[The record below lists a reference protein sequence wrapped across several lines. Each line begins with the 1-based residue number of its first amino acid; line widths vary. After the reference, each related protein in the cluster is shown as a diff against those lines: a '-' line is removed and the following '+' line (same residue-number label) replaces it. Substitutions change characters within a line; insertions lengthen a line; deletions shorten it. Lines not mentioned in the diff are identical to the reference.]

1 MRSARSIWH
10 RCNMKIVLATAM
22 AALLALGESLSQ
34 GAVDAPAESI
44 ATRVCAACHGSAGD
58 SISPFFPRLAGQP
71 AAYLERQ
78 LKTFRDKTRADPP
91 AVAYMWGMASQ
102 LDDETIRGLAAYYAS
117 RAVRPIPTNPSA
129 AVAFGRDIYEQGIAA
144 NRVPACQGCHG
155 SAAQGSATAPR
166 LAGQHPEYLVKQL
179 GFFRARLRGGDP
191 VMVALCAQM
200 TAEQMQ
206 AVALYASSR

>member
-1 MRSARSIWH
+1 
-10 RCNMKIVLATAM
+10 MKVILSTAATA
-22 AALLALGESLSQ
+22 LLLLGESLSQ
-34 GAVDAPAESI
+34 GAAEAPAEFM
-44 ATRVCAACHGSAGD
+44 ATRVCAACHGRDGD
-58 SISPFFPRLAGQP
+58 SVSPFFPRLAGQP

-102 LDDETIRGLAAYYAS
+102 LDDATIKDLAAYYAS
-117 RAVRPIPTNPSA
+117 RTPRSTPTKPSA
-129 AVAFGRDIYEQGIAA
+129 SLAFGEELYERGMAA
-144 NRVPACQGCHG
+144 NLVPACSGCHG
-155 SAAQGSATAPR
+155 AAAQGNETAPR

-179 GFFRARLRGGDP
+179 AFFKAKLRAGDA
-191 VMVALCAQM
+191 VMVAACAQM

>member
-1 MRSARSIWH
+1 
-10 RCNMKIVLATAM
+10 MKIILSTAVT
-22 AALLALGESLSQ
+22 ALLVLGESLSQ
-34 GAVDAPAESI
+34 GAAEAPAESL
-44 ATRVCAACHGSAGD
+44 AKRVCAACHGRDGD

-102 LDDETIRGLAAYYAS
+102 LDDEIIVGLAAYYAS
-117 RAVRPIPTNPSA
+117 QSARPSA
-129 AVAFGRDIYEQGIAA
+129 VKASVSVALGKEIYERGAVA
-144 NRVPACQGCHG
+144 NLVPACAGCHG
-155 SAAQGSATAPR
+155 ASAQGNDTAPR

-179 GFFRARLRGGDP
+179 AFFKAKLRAGDP
-191 VMVALCAQM
+191 GMVAACAQM

>member
-1 MRSARSIWH
+1 
-10 RCNMKIVLATAM
+10 MKIVLSTAM
-22 AALLALGESLSQ
+22 VALLVLGESLVQ
-34 GAVDAPAESI
+34 GAANAPVETM
-44 ATRVCAACHGSAGD
+44 ATRVCAACHGSEGD

-91 AVAYMWGMASQ
+91 AIAYMWGMASQ
-102 LDDETIRGLAAYYAS
+102 LDDETITGLAAYYAS
-117 RAVRPIPTNPSA
+117 RAARPTPTKPSA
-129 AVAFGRDIYEQGIAA
+129 AVALGREIYEQGIAA

-155 SAAQGSATAPR
+155 SAAEGNATAPR

-179 GFFRARLRGGDP
+179 AFFKAKLRAGDP
-191 VMVALCAQM
+191 VMVAACAQM